1 MLPIQNNLPEYL
13 FLEIGDFVV
22 KSTTYYSRVGISPSI
37 PSKTYGRLI
46 EIIGDIEEYRRTFN
60 LRNTT
65 ISSIGY
71 SNSSYGSVSINN
83 CYSGSPISGNI
94 FNCSV
99 LGGSRTNAT
108 YTPISGGYNPCVNIT
123 SNSYIQSNPQVQ
135 YVLETYDFIKHT
147 GHPSDFSFDRQ
158 ATRDHRLGIILND

>member
-13 FLEIGDFVV
+13 FLEVGDFVV
-22 KSTTYYSRVGISPSI
+22 KSTIPPHVIGGIDLNSC
-37 PSKTYGRLI
+37 KVYGRLI

-60 LRNTT
+60 SRNTT

-71 SNSSYGSVSINN
+71 SNSRYGSVSIGSN
-83 CYSGSPISGNI
+83 CYSTSPISGNI
-94 FNCSV
+94 FNCYN
-99 LGGSRTNAT
+99 TNTT
-108 YTPISGGYNPCVNIT
+108 YQSISGGYNPCVNIS
-123 SNSYIQSNPQVQ
+123 SNIYQPQIQ

-158 ATRDHRLGIILND
+158 STRDYRLGIILN